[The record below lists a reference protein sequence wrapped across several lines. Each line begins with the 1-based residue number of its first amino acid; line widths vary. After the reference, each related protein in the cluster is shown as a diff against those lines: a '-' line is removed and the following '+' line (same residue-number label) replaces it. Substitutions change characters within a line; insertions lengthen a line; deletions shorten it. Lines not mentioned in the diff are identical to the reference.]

1 MELVKASYTVR
12 HLTVMDSNS
21 AWSRVLSR
29 SLIVT
34 WQTGTS
40 RPRTTKS
47 KHGKAPA
54 LEALTPPAWRRR
66 RRSCVPQPPTRL
78 WPLQGRSSMRLFS
91 TAFCHV
97 SDCSSLSER
106 CWHAALLVK
115 PSWFRSSG
123 CRVSRDTMHFV
134 QPWPQGPKPD
144 LLHKASGCEARLR
157 GCEHRYEG
165 FDTVTLIIAAARLSS
180 SSNSSSKE

>member
-106 CWHAALLVK
+106 CWHAAPFVVSELGMQSL
-115 PSWFRSSG
+115 PRHHAFRSTLAP
-123 CRVSRDTMHFV
+123 R
-134 QPWPQGPKPD
+134 PQTRPFAQSQW
-144 LLHKASGCEARLR
+144 L
-157 GCEHRYEG
+157 
-165 FDTVTLIIAAARLSS
+165 
-180 SSNSSSKE
+180 